1 MISKI
6 YLLLLVVFAAII
18 TGISF
23 YAHSWLQSIGDPVIA
38 SNAYLSQ
45 SSFGWTFLWVSFL
58 VLAVF
63 SLYMTWKSGVKWAVC
78 LAMGYFVLFSSVI
91 LYNDLAYKSFLA
103 DNLLVS
109 PQTLLNPLFAAVM
122 FLIVGLALIAA
133 YMVTSNLRLKIKV
146 KTGKADENDKKAK

>member
-1 MISKI
+1 
-6 YLLLLVVFAAII
+6 
-18 TGISF
+18 
-23 YAHSWLQSIGDPVIA
+23 
-38 SNAYLSQ
+38 
-45 SSFGWTFLWVSFL
+45 
-58 VLAVF
+58 
-63 SLYMTWKSGVKWAVC
+63 MTWNSGVKWAVC
-78 LAMGYFVLFSSVI
+78 LAMGYFALFASVI

-109 PQTLLNPLFAAVM
+109 PQTLLNPFFAAVM